1 MASSDM
7 NFPQSPQIQRQCYLE
22 SPHFC
27 AALQSL
33 FRIFPYPVP
42 MKTIAPFTAHPAS
55 VGETYAEHLVVAGS
69 FGGRLLL
76 AGLACLVHGLF
87 PFLFVRTGSRT
98 IADLHQRMTRR

>member
-1 MASSDM
+1 
-7 NFPQSPQIQRQCYLE
+7 
-22 SPHFC
+22 
-27 AALQSL
+27 
-33 FRIFPYPVP
+33 
-42 MKTIAPFTAHPAS
+42 MKAIAPFTTHPAS

-98 IADLHQRMTRR
+98 IAELHRRMTQR